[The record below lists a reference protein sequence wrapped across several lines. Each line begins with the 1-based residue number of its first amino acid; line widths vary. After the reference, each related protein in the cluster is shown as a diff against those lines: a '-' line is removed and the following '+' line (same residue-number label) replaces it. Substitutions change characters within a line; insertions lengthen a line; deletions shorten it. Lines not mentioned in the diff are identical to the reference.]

1 MTTYRLEIAYD
12 GARFSGWA
20 KQEGEPTI
28 QAELEAALA
37 QLFGGPTPLTVAG
50 RTDAG
55 VHALAQV
62 ASFDAAKVPPPDLR
76 RALNALTPPQIAIM
90 AAEPVADGFNARR
103 DALSRRYRYRLLAAT
118 VADPF
123 EHRRALHYPYQLDRN
138 ALDACAEAIV
148 GTHDFTA
155 FTPTE
160 TRHVRFE
167 REVFEA
173 RWEGKAPGLITFE
186 IEADAFMRS
195 MVRVVVGTMLEVA
208 SGKRSVEGFRRLLE
222 GRPRPEAG
230 ETASPYG
237 LYLIAVRY

>member
-1 MTTYRLEIAYD
+1 MSTYRLEIAYD

-20 KQEGEPTI
+20 KQEGERTI
-28 QAELEAALA
+28 QAELEGALS
-37 QLFGGPTPLTVAG
+37 QLFGGLTSLTVAG

-62 ASFDAAKVPPPDLR
+62 ASFTAAKAPPPDLR
-76 RALNALTPPQIAIM
+76 WALNALTPPQIAVLRADS
-90 AAEPVADGFNARR
+90 AAEGFDARR
-103 DALSRRYRYRLLAAT
+103 DARSRRYRYRLLAAP

-123 EHRRALHYPYQLDRN
+123 EHRRALHYPYRLDRG
-138 ALDACAEAIV
+138 ALDECAEAVV

-160 TRHVRFE
+160 TQHVRFE

-173 RWEGKAPGLITFE
+173 CWKGEAPGLITFE

-208 SGKRSVEGFRRLLE
+208 SGKRSVQQFERLLE
-222 GRPRPEAG
+222 GRARPEAG